1 MANHL
6 RITAGGWE
14 TFTGNFGGVDFV
26 DGLSVDVVNRHQID
40 HLSGLVRCDLAD
52 ASGALIGQGGI
63 AARLVGGVN
72 VSESPTALRKATQDE
87 LDADRRQ
94 SAAESGKAPTKMFTQ
109 EELETIAAK
118 EGLTGLRKIGDAWS
132 VRDRAI
138 NKLINLILKAQNAFN
153 ATVNA
158 RNSLVAESRAKAAR
172 DQIDRH
178 LAREAAI
185 DAKARLAG
193 TVSGVSNAIG
203 PNGENVTMPTPTI
216 APLGPVT
223 SGVVKIDPNVVVVT
237 QTVDVASV
245 LATPIVEPATPEIH
259 VTPAASDAAP
269 AVVSVDVTASALAH
283 LVEAG
288 EAMHASPEQI
298 VAAAEII
305 KTDMGT

>member
-1 MANHL
+1 MANYL
-6 RITAGGWE
+6 RITASGWE

-26 DGLSVDVVNRHQID
+26 NGLSADVVNRHQID

-52 ASGALIGQGGI
+52 ASGVLIGQGGI

-72 VSESPTALRKATQDE
+72 VSEPPTALRKATQDE

-94 SAAESGKAPTKMFTQ
+94 RAAESGKAPTKMFTKD
-109 EELETIAAK
+109 ELETIAAK

-138 NKLINLILKAQNAFN
+138 NKLISLILNAQTVFN

-158 RNSLVAESRAKAAR
+158 RNNLVAESRAKAAQ

-193 TVSGVSNAIG
+193 TVSGTSNAIG
-203 PNGENVTMPTPTI
+203 PNGENVTMPAPTPAI
-216 APLGPVT
+216 
-223 SGVVKIDPNVVVVT
+223 
-237 QTVDVASV
+237 VDVAP
-245 LATPIVEPATPEIH
+245 APAPIQAAPVVEPATPEIQ
-259 VTPAASDAAP
+259 VTPAPVEVAPVVAPVDA
-269 AVVSVDVTASALAH
+269 TASALAH

-305 KTDMGT
+305 KTDSGK